1 MSGVESD
8 TFLTRSK
15 QWAIRSGFF
24 VASFLA
30 LTIASILGGLLFGN
44 ITERTDPGAS
54 LLTHKLASVLGGSY
68 VVAALALVLLLSSQ
82 WLRGKIVHLRQKE
95 YDRTGERVLRDLR
108 SNPLASVPDFYL
120 YLRAF
125 ETTGKLNVPM
135 YLRVRRKCIWIYQR
149 LVTDDLESY
158 TSLSVRKIAPL
169 IALGRPGECVG
180 AGRVLDDTEHWQA
193 DIVTLMHRSKGIL
206 LIPSDRPGTLWE
218 MDTLKREG
226 LFSKVVFVMPPR
238 STGEYDT
245 SARWEAARKA
255 MAAHGLEAPEHQ
267 ARGMLFRLDSDG
279 RLARAEPLL
288 LSSTR
293 KIRKAFKRLFKNRRK
308 RAIYKEIVRADKRAS
323 RAAFWGWLENTR
335 QLAVFPVAL
344 LAALLPTVNIGFDPA
359 ESWGTVF
366 DRSMTARA
374 IDDFNQELQL
384 SSSQKYLTLAGSV
397 PAEKHFQMKNLL
409 VAAGLPRLESKDLL
423 AYYAG
428 QGEMLKRIHDSDC
441 AAFASGEVQPERMK
455 VLQTYIS
462 SDRIQGFLRAET
474 LAIRLAAEEAP
485 VVAVDMNSR
494 VAGAQQF
501 LNTLSQDDTQRYL
514 GLIQKPEAL
523 TPKDRC
529 WLLRTQMASFAKLTP
544 EQGVLWARAL
554 AAVPEE
560 PEKQSGSGDEQASQ
574 NAPVAAPN
582 PVPNK
587 EKVEPQRAALLNRET
602 GARRESPGRSAVVPP
617 AAFYGTPKR
626 QVAVTEPAAS
636 PAPDL
641 TVPMLENAHAA
652 MNAGHFTQPPRDS
665 ALAWALQ
672 AKQRG
677 NPEGAALESKIL
689 KIVENRILSDT
700 GSKNYDA
707 ALGEVNGL
715 LVFYPDRAPLISLKS
730 KIESEQQRARRQ
742 GLK

>member
-1 MSGVESD
+1 MPGVESD

-15 QWAIRSGFF
+15 QWAIRTGFL

-30 LTIASILGGLLFGN
+30 LTVGSFLGGLLFGN
-44 ITERTDPGAS
+44 VIERTDPGTS

-68 VVAALALVLLLSSQ
+68 VVAAVALVLLLSSQ
-82 WLRGKIVHLRQKE
+82 WLRGKTVHLRQKE
-95 YDRTGERVLRDLR
+95 YDRTGERVLHDLR
-108 SNPLASVPDFYL
+108 ANPLASVTDFYL

-125 ETTGKLNVPM
+125 ETTGKLNVPL
-135 YLRVRRKCIWIYQR
+135 YLRVRRKCVWVYQR

-158 TSLSVRKIAPL
+158 TSLSVRSIAPL
-169 IALGRPGECVG
+169 IALGRPGESIG
-180 AGRVLDDTEHWQA
+180 AGRILDDTAHWQA
-193 DIVTLMHRSKGIL
+193 DIVTLMHRSKGIV

-238 STGEYDT
+238 TTGEYDT

-255 MAAHGLEAPEHQ
+255 MAVHGLEAPEHQ

-288 LSSTR
+288 LSSPR

-308 RAIYKEIVRADKRAS
+308 RAIYKEIVQADKRAS

-344 LAALLPTVNIGFDPA
+344 LAALLPTANIGFDPV

-366 DRSMTARA
+366 DRAMTARE
-374 IDDFNQELQL
+374 INEFNQDLHL
-384 SSSQKYLTLAGSV
+384 IDSQKYLALAGSV
-397 PAEKHFQMKNLL
+397 PAEKQFQMKNLL
-409 VAAGLPRLESKDLL
+409 VAAGLPRLESNDLL

-428 QGEMLKRIHDSDC
+428 QSEMLKRIHDSDC
-441 AAFASGEVQPERMK
+441 AAFASGAVQPERMK
-455 VLQTYIS
+455 ILETYIS
-462 SDRIQGFLRAET
+462 SDRIQGFMRAET
-474 LAIRLAAEEAP
+474 LAIRSAAEEAP
-485 VVAVDMNSR
+485 AVTVDTDSR

-501 LNTLSQDDTQRYL
+501 LNTLSQGDSQRYL
-514 GLIQKPEAL
+514 QLIQKPESL
-523 TPKDRC
+523 TPQDRC
-529 WLLRTQMASFAKLTP
+529 WLLRTQMASFEKLPP
-544 EQGVLWARAL
+544 EQGALWARTL

-560 PEKQSGSGDEQASQ
+560 QENRSSADDQQANQ
-574 NAPVAAPN
+574 GGPAAAPN
-582 PVPNK
+582 PQPTEK
-587 EKVEPQRAALLNRET
+587 KVEPQRASLLNRESK
-602 GARRESPGRSAVVPP
+602 ARSAAAVAPRVRYEAPRTQP
-617 AAFYGTPKR
+617 A
-626 QVAVTEPAAS
+626 VEEPAAS

-652 MNAGHFTQPPRDS
+652 MNAGHYTQPPRDS

-677 NPEGAALESKIL
+677 NPQGAVLESKIL
-689 KIVENRILSDT
+689 KIVGDRILSDAA
-700 GSKNYDA
+700 SKNFDA
-707 ALGEVNGL
+707 ALEEVNGL
-715 LVFYPDRAPLISLKS
+715 IVFYPDREQLISLKS
-730 KIESEQQRARRQ
+730 KIESEQQRARLQ